1 MFIQHTQSEIIMEPG
16 DALTSEQPDLV
27 DRAKGGDNRAFMFL
41 CKENAGHIYAVCLRM
56 LADPN
61 MAKELTQVTLIRAWE
76 MIGTFRG
83 ESPFGAWIH
92 RIAVNAVLD
101 HIKHERRRSS
111 HVSTTDAIE
120 SYNYPSATVSF
131 DEHID
136 LEQAI
141 ALLPPQAR
149 AVIVLHDIEG
159 YSHEEIGAMLG
170 IAPGTSKAH
179 LNRARFILKERLV
192 Q

>member
-1 MFIQHTQSEIIMEPG
+1 MYIQHTKPEIIMEPG
-16 DALTSEQPDLV
+16 DALTSEQLDLV
-27 DRAKGGDNRAFMFL
+27 ERAKAGDNRAFMQL
-41 CKENAGHIYAVCLRM
+41 CKENAGHIYAICLRM
-56 LADPN
+56 LADPDK
-61 MAKELTQVTLIRAWE
+61 AQELTQVTLIRAWE
-76 MIGTFRG
+76 MLGTFRR
-83 ESPFGAWIH
+83 ESPFGGWVH

-101 HIKHERRRSS
+101 HIRSERRRSS
-111 HVSTTDAIE
+111 HVSSTDMIA
-120 SYNYPSATVSF
+120 SYDSPADTYLS

-159 YSHEEIGAMLG
+159 YSHEEIGSMLG

-179 LNRARFILKERLV
+179 LNRARSILKERLG